1 VVIEAKEKS
10 STFVLVLRSPHH
22 TGYTE
27 PANFFILLKYL
38 SYAISY
44 DLGDAFTQR
53 THILFDDQDLDEN
66 DEKLIGAMRRI
77 VDIYKETARKN
88 KLLTIEL
95 FDFLFLSNP
104 LGEEYQLQPREC
116 ASLLTLMVNLPEEAR
131 GYDFGVVPLRYF
143 DPEMSLSA
151 DKIRTILQDCVINEE
166 PLTFL
171 TGEIPSDV
179 YEQEPESKGT
189 LYS

>member
-1 VVIEAKEKS
+1 MVIEAKEKS
-10 STFVLVLRSPHH
+10 STFVLVMRSPRH

-77 VDIYKETARKN
+77 VDIYKETAKKIADRV
-88 KLLTIEL
+88 
-95 FDFLFLSNP
+95 F
-104 LGEEYQLQPREC
+104 GE
-116 ASLLTLMVNLPEEAR
+116 
-131 GYDFGVVPLRYF
+131 
-143 DPEMSLSA
+143 
-151 DKIRTILQDCVINEE
+151 
-166 PLTFL
+166 
-171 TGEIPSDV
+171 
-179 YEQEPESKGT
+179 
-189 LYS
+189 